1 MLHSYNKPFDERQR
15 DLRELG
21 AACEELRKKTG
32 DLEAAA
38 TQLWE
43 KLHVANAKLCSKLQA
58 LEHELGWLTY
68 ESEQRQEQHEHKLE

>member
-21 AACEELRKKTG
+21 AACEELRKETD

-38 TQLWE
+38 TQLQEE
-43 KLHVANAKLCSKLQA
+43 KLHVGNAELCSKLQA
-58 LEHELGWLTY
+58 LENELGWLDKSNT
-68 ESEQRQEQHEHKLE
+68 SMSWSKK